1 MVKKVF
7 ERFEEKYIISESMM
21 YILLNQNKD
30 KLKKDTYYESLIQN
44 IYYDTPNY
52 DFLKSALDKQEYKEK
67 LRVRTYN
74 KITKDSQVFVE
85 IKKKSNSIVY
95 KRRTTLSYEHY
106 INDGITGNNQVFNE
120 VAWLK
125 NRYHLEPMLYI
136 SYLRHAF
143 VGIDDSSFRITFD
156 QNILYRNEAVSLST
170 HPLSKD
176 ITPYKQMVMEIKTCG
191 SLPLWLVDFLNTN
204 QIYPTHYSKYKA
216 CSINMHNEGVI

>member
-7 ERFEEKYIISESMM
+7 ERFEEKYLISESMM
-21 YILLNQNKD
+21 HILLNQNKD

-74 KITKDSQVFVE
+74 QITKDSQVFVE

-143 VGIDDSSFRITFD
+143 VGIDDPSFRITFD
-156 QNILYRNEAVSLST
+156 QNILYRNEAVSLSS

-216 CSINMHNEGVI
+216 CSIHMHNEGVI